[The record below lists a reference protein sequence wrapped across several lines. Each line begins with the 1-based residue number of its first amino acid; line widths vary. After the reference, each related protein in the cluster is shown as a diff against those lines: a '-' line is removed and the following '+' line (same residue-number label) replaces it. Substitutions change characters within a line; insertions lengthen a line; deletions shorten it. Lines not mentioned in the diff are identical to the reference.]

1 MLLRQ
6 LASFR
11 RLSWAL
17 MGAVL
22 FAALA
27 PSVSAW
33 LAARGPIPGT
43 LLVELCSGTGSRW
56 VRVAVNGGVAEAGK
70 ASKAPASQHV
80 TDNHCPYCH
89 LHQTLGTPPEVAAA
103 GLLLPPLAQRQRW
116 TVRALPYQ
124 AVAWAQLPSRGPP
137 ARS

>member
-1 MLLRQ
+1 M
-6 LASFR
+6 A
-11 RLSWAL
+11 
-17 MGAVL
+17 AVL

-33 LAARGPIPGT
+33 LAARGPVAGT
-43 LLVELCSGTGSRW
+43 LLVELCSGSGSRW
-56 VRVAVNGGVAEAGK
+56 IRVPIAAAG
-70 ASKAPASQHV
+70 ATARQSDAGSKSPGSQHI

-89 LHQTLGTPPEVAAA
+89 LHQTLGTPPDAVA
-103 GLLLPPLAQRQRW
+103 GGVLLPTPAERQRW

-137 ARS
+137 AFS